1 MKIPKNFFSHSDME
15 NKIAVVLTTFPDDKS
30 ARKTALSMLKEGLAA
45 CAQIGGEIASIYCW
59 KGKLCDEREIPVKL
73 KIPLGKLDAARE
85 FFLRD
90 HPYECPQWI
99 ALEAEAS
106 QSYAKWVDETRPLP
120 D

>member
-1 MKIPKNFFSHSDME
+1 ME

-45 CAQIGGEIASIYCW
+45 CAQIGGEIASIYRW
-59 KGKLCDEREIPVKL
+59 NGKLCDEREIPVKL
-73 KIPLGKLDAARE
+73 KIPLDKVAAARE

-99 ALEAEAS
+99 VLVGEAS
-106 QSYAKWVDETRPLP
+106 QSYAKWVGETRPMS